1 MQIKKAMILAAGYG
15 KRMLP
20 LTETTPKPLL
30 KIGQK
35 NLLERSIELL
45 IKIGIKEIVLNSYH
59 LSNEIEKFI
68 EKKDYITSISL
79 IREEKLLDT
88 GGGIFNATKK
98 FSNEPFFVLNPDTI
112 WSKNYYEELKV
123 LENLYLVNEKPVL
136 LLVDKKKSYDKSF
149 KGDFSF
155 VNNQIVT
162 REKKNDYIFT
172 GAQIINRSIF
182 KEVDKTVFSMN
193 LIWDQLI
200 KKKLLLAQEINQ
212 SFFHLNN
219 FKVFKEFVKLKFI
232 DMH

>member
-155 VNNQIVT
+155 VNNQIVN

-200 KKKLLLAQEINQ
+200 KKKLLLAQESNQ
-212 SFFHLNN
+212 SFFHVNN
-219 FKVFKEFVKLKFI
+219 FKVFKELEKLKFI
-232 DMH
+232 D